1 MRKKQAGTSM
11 FIIVFML
18 VTCIFFVVLGFKS
31 VPVVTEYFGIKKMIT
46 QLAAEGGNMSIAEI
60 KESFTKKALV
70 EYTGAIS
77 EDDLIIVKDGSNVS
91 ISAVYDKPV
100 RLLGDDGAN
109 HFDLMFHFEIHEG
122 RKPSKDSVSE

>member
-1 MRKKQAGTSM
+1 MRKKQAGASM
-11 FIIVFML
+11 FVIVFIL
-18 VTCIFFVVLGFKS
+18 VTCVFLAIIGFKS
-31 VPVVTEYFGIKKMIT
+31 VPVLTEYFGIKKMIT
-46 QLAAEGGNMSIAEI
+46 QLATEGGNMSIAEI

-70 EYTGAIS
+70 EYTGAIK

-91 ISAVYDKPV
+91 ISAIYDKPV

-122 RKPSKDSVSE
+122 QKPSKSRISE